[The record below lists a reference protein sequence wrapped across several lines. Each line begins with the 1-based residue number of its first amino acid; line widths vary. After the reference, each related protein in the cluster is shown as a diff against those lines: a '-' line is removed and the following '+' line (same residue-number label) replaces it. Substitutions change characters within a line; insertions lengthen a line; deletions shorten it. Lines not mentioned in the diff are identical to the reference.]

1 MTMKIKIAEPTLW
14 VFACF
19 LVCVLGAAFTASA
32 QTKTSTKPAVAQTG
46 FETPDAAAVALID
59 AAGKFDVDEFK
70 AILGP
75 ESTDL
80 VESQDQVR
88 DKSRAAAFAKLAA
101 AKKSIQLSKDGKQ
114 ATLSVG
120 PNDWPLPIPIVKRGG
135 KWYFNTKEGRTEILA
150 RRIGSNELDAIAICR
165 GFVEAQKQYAS
176 TIHDDSGVN
185 QYAQRIISTPG
196 KQDGLYWTN
205 ADGTGGGPISE
216 AIAKALEEGYTKQG
230 DDPTPFHGY
239 YFKVLKGR
247 GPSAPGGE
255 VDFVIEGA
263 MIGGFA
269 LAATPAQYG
278 VTGIKTFMISY
289 EGVVY
294 QKDLGPDSLKHFSQI
309 ELYNPDRT
317 WVRTDDTWPDDAVAA
332 GTE

>member
-1 MTMKIKIAEPTLW
+1 MTMKSKTAKSSAWISVLF
-14 VFACF
+14 FAC
-19 LVCVLGAAFTASA
+19 VLAATFTASA
-32 QTKTSTKPAVAQTG
+32 QTKTSTKTAVAQTG
-46 FETPDAAAVALID
+46 FDTPESAAAALID
-59 AAGKFDVDEFK
+59 AAGKFDVDAFR

-75 ESTDL
+75 DGTDI

-88 DKSRAAAFAKLAA
+88 DKSRAAEFAKLAA
-101 AKKSIQLSKDGKQ
+101 VKKSIELSKGGKQ
-114 ATLSVG
+114 ATLAVG

-135 KWYFNTKEGRTEILA
+135 KWYFNTKQGRTEIVA

-165 GFVEAQKQYAS
+165 GFVEAQKQYAA

-205 ADGTGGGPISE
+205 PDGTGGGPISE
-216 AIAKALEEGYTKQG
+216 AIARALQEGYTKQG
-230 DDPTPFHGY
+230 DNPTPFHGY

-255 VDFVIEGA
+255 VDFIIEGLL
-263 MIGGFA
+263 IGGFA

-289 EGVVY
+289 EGIVY
-294 QKDLGPDSLKHFSQI
+294 EKDLGPDSLKLFSQI
-309 ELYNPDRT
+309 DRYNPDKT
-317 WVRTDDTWPDDAVAA
+317 WAQTDDQWPDDAVSSRK
-332 GTE
+332 